1 MKTKPAQ
8 KLDWQ
13 EEWRKAKAE
22 ARRHHIQPPSGFRS
36 FSDVLERNG
45 IEGIATAFPPVAG
58 IYEVDIW
65 LFVAPYTSQLERVM
79 NEITKSLNAPISF
92 RFHFPN
98 RR

>member
-22 ARRHHIQPPSGFRS
+22 ARRHRYQPSGARS

-58 IYEVDIW
+58 FYEVDIW
-65 LFVAPYTSQLERVM
+65 LFVAPSTSQLRRAIE
-79 NEITKSLNAPISF
+79 EITKSLNAPISF

>member
-1 MKTKPAQ
+1 MSKAKELP
-8 KLDWQ
+8 KLNWE
-13 EEWRKAKAE
+13 EEWAKLKAE
-22 ARRHHIQPPSGFRS
+22 ARRHHIQPPGARS

-58 IYEVDIW
+58 FYAVDIW
-65 LFVAPYTSQLERVM
+65 LFVAPYTSQLERAM
-79 NEITKSLNAPISF
+79 NEITRSLNAPISF